1 MEITLGNTYAGDSK
15 YNPCTELV
23 AETPLALNRE
33 ALSPETERYSLT
45 LWFKREASSILRLG
59 TANSH
64 LQIAADGKLLLVD
77 TTNTPEVGTVE
88 LPFQLET
95 ANPPFQQISSDAMIA
110 PADEWHHLAWVKNE
124 NAHTLYLNGIPS
136 QPQTLVNV
144 PNPASVNS
152 MESVGANAY
161 IVHLHAYDRALEAS
175 EIVTDRLGQYRT
187 TESFTDQYP
196 INFALKDRLIEGAPE
211 MPDDKLIIEDIAGK
225 ERTYQRLVV
234 TNVADET
241 LSFVPNTNAVS
252 KDNHHFELRFRNGTF
267 ASPSQYPKFDNFE
280 TENLL
285 EGESSGIPSGW
296 QATTLLQHPQD
307 GSWSVYLL
315 RTAALDV
322 ASNDTLEF
330 PFEYTTAD
338 GSLGGR
344 STRVALSYQQ
354 IEYADDGQ
362 AVAGIREKQIDIIN
376 NSSNNAH
383 VSALNER
390 VTQADAKV
398 DQLEEDAREEIDH
411 LANLLNSHDSG
422 SKDRLSNP
430 NVSSFSINAWQE
442 TNSYTPDDYVTKD
455 GILYKANSDITSDTQ
470 WNVANWDDRSW
481 DASSPYA
488 EDNYVQKD
496 TKIYRAKQAISAN
509 TPWNETL
516 WEVYAPSKEVLK
528 SIIGVLGT
536 IADNI
541 KAVDDEVDARAAASD
556 YIADQQETL
565 FPLVASVSA
574 LTHDDQPAA
583 GIVIGTD
590 STEKPKLQF
599 TLNNTGLSPVT
610 FTDSAEFRFII
621 PKGTGVDKLVETSS
635 AAGTMD
641 QPQSA
646 TKSDVSNTVVF
657 KWTPDKTEN
666 ADNVTVNGTA
676 CTLSIAGKTISFTLL
691 DGITMD
697 DHTPTVRY
705 NQTTE
710 GAARVATSINNG
722 KLSVTITGKRDTD
735 TDTWPSVV
743 DLRESLKDL
752 PAIVEV
758 SGGSGMLNPRAI
770 SANNIIPSRESQT
783 FTISNITPNATPGFV
798 TIFIEYQG
806 IVGYPSGKLSV
817 GVSKITED
825 ISQLV
830 GGGNVGIGTTNPS
843 AKLHIS
849 SGTSGDTILL
859 LEADTDNN
867 HENDNPM
874 IQLRQDGGDFGVNI
888 GFDQANF
895 GDNKFGIGSRKYG
908 NDYYDTFI
916 INTYNGNVG
925 IGTTNPSAKL
935 HISSGTSGD
944 AILLLEADTDNNH
957 ENDNPMIQLRQDGGD
972 FGVNIGF
979 DQANFGN
986 NRFGIGRRKDGN
998 DCYDT
1003 FIINTYNGRVGIGT
1017 TSPAVKLE
1025 VQGETGND
1033 VKFRV
1038 KNKSS
1043 DNTFTVYPWGEG
1055 TNIYNEKDNS
1065 PTYFGRDGGGGDWI
1079 FHNGN
1084 VGIGTTSPS
1093 AKLHI
1098 GGTIDDVH
1106 LDGPSGSFIIGDS
1119 SGSHLAMDDNE
1130 IMAKSNGTTA
1140 STLYLN
1146 PQGGDVKIGG
1156 KLYLTDYWA
1165 DTWAHLKL
1173 WGDEVK
1179 ANSDSRLKKSI
1190 DVISGALR
1198 KITSLRGVS
1207 YKWNEQGLQQK
1218 TKGVKEQF
1226 ISKENTPEANEKLWS
1241 EQIQR
1246 IKEENS
1252 GTYKGFIAQEL
1263 ETVFPEWVQEG
1274 EDGFKTIDTSELT
1287 TVLVEAIKEL
1297 NEKLE
1302 KAIKESNDKFE
1313 KALEKLTEK
1322 VDGLAKK

>member
-849 SGTSGDTILL
+849 SGTSGD
-859 LEADTDNN
+859 
-867 HENDNPM
+867 
-874 IQLRQDGGDFGVNI
+874 
-888 GFDQANF
+888 
-895 GDNKFGIGSRKYG
+895 
-908 NDYYDTFI
+908 
-916 INTYNGNVG
+916 
-925 IGTTNPSAKL
+925 
-935 HISSGTSGD
+935 
-944 AILLLEADTDNNH
+944 AILLLEADTDNSN
-957 ENDNPMIQLRQDGGD
+957 ESDNPMIQLRQDGGD